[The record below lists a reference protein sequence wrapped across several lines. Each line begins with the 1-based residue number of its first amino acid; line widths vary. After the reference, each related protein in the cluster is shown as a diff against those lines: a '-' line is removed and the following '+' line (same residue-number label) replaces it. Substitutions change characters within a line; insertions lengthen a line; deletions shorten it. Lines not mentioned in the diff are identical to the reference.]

1 LSNLTWNTS
10 WTRPGRHTQPVRHRA
25 DALQDLE
32 RPCVARTQRP
42 LGSLSKRQSLAM
54 KEAEPDP
61 ITDAKLQLAMMGV
74 VVLLG
79 ILLGL
84 EKTITNLREEGVP
97 IP

>member
-1 LSNLTWNTS
+1 
-10 WTRPGRHTQPVRHRA
+10 
-25 DALQDLE
+25 
-32 RPCVARTQRP
+32 
-42 LGSLSKRQSLAM
+42 M